1 MSFLS
6 NLFGGA
12 NTAAADQTQAML
24 AAIGAGQQGAQ
35 TADQQLAAATQQG
48 VAPLQQNLTT
58 ANQGVT
64 GLGNALGLNGPAGN
78 QSALA
83 QLETTPG
90 YQFSL
95 GQGNNQINA
104 AGASNGTLNS
114 GNQATALA
122 NYDSGLA
129 QQNYGNYVSQLQ
141 PYLGASNQAA
151 QGIAGMY
158 QNLGNQQAGVQ
169 NNLTNT
175 EISALT
181 GAGNANANAAL
192 ANQNQAQSLLGGAGK
207 AIGGL
212 LGTPT
217 SSALNPTYGTSLLT
231 GLGSLFTGS
240 DERIKDDIEPVGELY
255 DGQQIYRY
263 RYKGEDRTNIGLM
276 AQDVEN
282 LFPDAVRE
290 FSGYKAVNYK
300 DATDFAAQLGGLLE
314 AA

>member
-6 NLFGGA
+6 QLFGGA

-24 AAIGAGQQGAQ
+24 AAI
-35 TADQQLAAATQQG
+35 AAAQG
-48 VAPLQQNLTT
+48 GANTANQDLTSATASAVAPLQQNLTT

-64 GLGNALGLNGPAGN
+64 GLGNALGLNGAAGN

-83 QLETTPG
+83 QLQTTPG
-90 YQFSL
+90 YQFTL
-95 GQGNNQINA
+95 GQGNNAINA
-104 AGASNGTLNS
+104 AGAANGTLNS

-129 QQNYGNYVSQLQ
+129 QNTYSNYVNQLQ
-141 PYLGASNQAA
+141 PYLGASNSAA
-151 QGIAGMY
+151 QGIAGQY
-158 QNLGNQQAGVQ
+158 QNLGNQEAGVQ
-169 NNLTNT
+169 NNLINT
-175 EISALT
+175 EVSALT
-181 GAGNANANAAL
+181 GAGNANASASL
-192 ANQNQAQSLLGGAGK
+192 ANQNQAQSLLGGAAKG
-207 AIGGL
+207 IGGL
-212 LGTPT
+212 LSSPT
-217 SSALNPTYGTSLLT
+217 SGTIGSSLLT
-231 GLGSLFTGS
+231 GLGSIFS
-240 DERIKDDIEPVGELY
+240 DERLKDEIEPVGALY
-255 DGQQIYRY
+255 DGQEIYRY
-263 RYKGEDRTNIGLM
+263 RYKGDDTTRIGLM